1 MIRNQVSRPETEVSI
16 QRDENTWRSGAE
28 KMIKH
33 ALALEM
39 ETNMLERSPSF
50 WTFLQGLMQG

>member
-16 QRDENTWRSGAE
+16 QRDEKHLE
-28 KMIKH
+28 KWGRKN

-50 WTFLQGLMQG
+50 WTFLRGLMQG